1 MGVTLFTPTAKAR
14 QTEFT
19 VYRHRPHRF
28 VDFHQKFQ
36 ISKSPPIVLAIEGVV
51 QGRCDHMAERWYL
64 SKLPAT
70 IAA

>member
-1 MGVTLFTPTAKAR
+1 MLRRGKLNSQSIVTARIDLSIFTKN
-14 QTEFT
+14 F
-19 VYRHRPHRF
+19 
-28 VDFHQKFQ
+28 KFQ

-51 QGRCDHMAERWYL
+51 QGRCDHMAERWCL